1 MIQRTTPRDAFGNSG
16 FVYRAIDRGVNDYGI
31 ALGLDHYFDAPASTA
46 KAEVDDPGRAGLC
59 MVFSTHLS
67 EVDLGQ
73 IVASEVFRL
82 YPGTRP
88 RTEFGWS
95 IPTPSGLPLIVN
107 TDTIGTGH
115 RYEEPG
121 TVRGTMSFPG

>member
-1 MIQRTTPRDAFGNSG
+1 
-16 FVYRAIDRGVNDYGI
+16 
-31 ALGLDHYFDAPASTA
+31 
-46 KAEVDDPGRAGLC
+46 

-95 IPTPSGLPLIVN
+95 IPTPSGRPLIVN

-121 TVRGTMSFPG
+121 TVRVTMSFPG